1 VRTTPL
7 IAEGHTRRAPPDR
20 PFPCPLTVTSAAIRC
35 PSDTSEPVTGNA
47 RTAVTARNPAGEM
60 RKELDNLSAI
70 ANAVTHSPPRKRLQ
84 IIDMGG
90 YVMLERLTAGHCL

>member
-1 VRTTPL
+1 
-7 IAEGHTRRAPPDR
+7 
-20 PFPCPLTVTSAAIRC
+20 
-35 PSDTSEPVTGNA
+35 
-47 RTAVTARNPAGEM
+47 M

-84 IIDMGG
+84 IIGDMGG